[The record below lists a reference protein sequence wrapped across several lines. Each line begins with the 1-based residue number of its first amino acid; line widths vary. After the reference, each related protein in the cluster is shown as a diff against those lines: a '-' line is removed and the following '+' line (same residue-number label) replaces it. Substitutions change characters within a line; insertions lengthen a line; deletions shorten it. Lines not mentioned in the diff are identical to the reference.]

1 MALFCAKFACILAIS
16 NPVFRWESCKDSVWE
31 SVKNC
36 SWLCKEIRTRDW
48 ISQVVA
54 ACKPPKCCTRAKHAR
69 SWRVVPAVALQD
81 KSPRLARP
89 FACCL
94 NSRLN
99 PVVRSSRQNTLFGKN
114 WLFTFLL
121 TLRFRESFQRE
132 FWERNPREKH
142 DWLIHKLYLR
152 DSSNSSTLFISI
164 VKFLRGLLPKP
175 YLTISIYVRELFGVW
190 EAVRKEP
197 ILHWLMLW
205 SSSGIRE
212 ARKEIGLA

>member
-54 ACKPPKCCTRAKHAR
+54 ACKPPKCCTRANHAR

-99 PVVRSSRQNTLFGKN
+99 PVVRSSRQNTLFRKN

-121 TLRFRESFQRE
+121 TLLYIYPYTHDLERTFRENFEREILEKNKIDSF
-132 FWERNPREKH
+132 
-142 DWLIHKLYLR
+142 
-152 DSSNSSTLFISI
+152 
-164 VKFLRGLLPKP
+164 
-175 YLTISIYVRELFGVW
+175 TIFT
-190 EAVRKEP
+190 
-197 ILHWLMLW
+197 
-205 SSSGIRE
+205 
-212 ARKEIGLA
+212 